1 MITNFDQ
8 LTEEIAR
15 KEVASRNGFVCG
27 ISAGS
32 IHVKGLATHASIG
45 DVVQFGRSN
54 NPAGFA
60 EVVAIS
66 TTDAILSPFDARVFP
81 SIGDVAT
88 LVPDFVLR
96 PNKQWIGRVV
106 DAFGLPL
113 DGLPLLPGS
122 VAVSLRNDPP
132 KASERRKLDYRLST
146 KLAVMDTVLPIAKG
160 QRIGVFAGS
169 GVGKTSLLAQLAK
182 NIEADCIVICL
193 VGERGRELN
202 EFLEIGLGKEGLERS
217 VVVAATS
224 DQSSLVKRR
233 AAWTATSIAEYFRDE
248 GRHVLLIVDS
258 ITRFAEAHREVA
270 LMGGET
276 PSLRAFPPST
286 SNMIASLT
294 ERAGGGG
301 PGQGDITA
309 IYSVLVAGADMDE
322 PVADMTRGLLD
333 GHLVLDRS
341 IAERGRFPAIDVRR
355 SVSRSLP
362 GIATDEENELIA
374 KVRRI
379 LNSYE
384 TAAPLIQ
391 TGLYVAGSDPEIDNA
406 ISLWPMLDEFI
417 KTNGVV
423 DVKSSFELL
432 SKILVTEGA

>member
-1 MITNFDQ
+1 LITNFDQ

-160 QRIGVFAGS
+160 QRIGVLR
-169 GVGKTSLLAQLAK
+169 VGTIS
-182 NIEADCIVICL
+182 
-193 VGERGRELN
+193 RGCCN
-202 EFLEIGLGKEGLERS
+202 F
-217 VVVAATS
+217 
-224 DQSSLVKRR
+224 
-233 AAWTATSIAEYFRDE
+233 
-248 GRHVLLIVDS
+248 
-258 ITRFAEAHREVA
+258 
-270 LMGGET
+270 
-276 PSLRAFPPST
+276 
-286 SNMIASLT
+286 
-294 ERAGGGG
+294 
-301 PGQGDITA
+301 
-309 IYSVLVAGADMDE
+309 
-322 PVADMTRGLLD
+322 
-333 GHLVLDRS
+333 RS
-341 IAERGRFPAIDVRR
+341 I
-355 SVSRSLP
+355 
-362 GIATDEENELIA
+362 
-374 KVRRI
+374 I
-379 LNSYE
+379 L
-384 TAAPLIQ
+384 
-391 TGLYVAGSDPEIDNA
+391 G
-406 ISLWPMLDEFI
+406 
-417 KTNGVV
+417 
-423 DVKSSFELL
+423 
-432 SKILVTEGA
+432 